1 MEFWYRWNMYF
12 HHCIIIRN
20 KRFTSCINMLTIRNT
35 RCIFMLHVEL
45 KVGKEIMIFMAT
57 PIRTEIKSH
66 GKLWIQ
72 SSRMYFVLYIPSW
85 KGKMLAILVKGLGGS
100 RSVTQSIVLLT
111 LGTNSSFLWCHL
123 EYYSITWL
131 YGQQPSILKPKL
143 IENRTY
149 FSNVKAIYNIR
160 RKHYKIG
167 SKEILISTMRHELSP
182 LRIGYYSLC
191 SKR

>member
-12 HHCIIIRN
+12 HDCIIIRN

-72 SSRMYFVLYIPSW
+72 SSRMYFVLYAQSW
-85 KGKMLAILVKGLGGS
+85 KDKILAILVKGLGGS
-100 RSVTQSIVLLT
+100 RSVYTVDCALDSGYQLFISLVPFRILFDHMTVWTTIIDIKTQDDWESHLL
-111 LGTNSSFLWCHL
+111 FKC
-123 EYYSITWL
+123 
-131 YGQQPSILKPKL
+131 K
-143 IENRTY
+143 
-149 FSNVKAIYNIR
+149 SNI
-160 RKHYKIG
+160 
-167 SKEILISTMRHELSP
+167 
-182 LRIGYYSLC
+182 
-191 SKR
+191 